1 MAINFFDAQKTVFS
15 ATHQSISNFPLFS
28 GVNQVNKEINTT
40 YLLQIAALRATLQQM
55 TESYL
60 ANKAANSETSI
71 VLLVDEVLKRYI
83 QNQEFETKCRL
94 FWFAK
99 KVDEA
104 LSYLKFLIA
113 RSTFMD
119 LMEDANL
126 SSVVLR
132 INNQATEI
140 EAGIYSFRDVKN
152 ILKEIDKKFQVCTQ

>member
-1 MAINFFDAQKTVFS
+1 MEINFFDAQKTVFS

-28 GVNQVNKEINTT
+28 GVNQVSKEMITT
-40 YLLQIAALRATLQQM
+40 NILQILALRAILQQI
-55 TESYL
+55 TENYL
-60 ANKAANSETSI
+60 ADSTVNAETST
-71 VLLVDEVLKRYI
+71 VLLVDEVLERYI

-119 LMEDANL
+119 LMEGVNL

-152 ILKEIDKKFQVCTQ
+152 ILKEIDKKFQVRTQ